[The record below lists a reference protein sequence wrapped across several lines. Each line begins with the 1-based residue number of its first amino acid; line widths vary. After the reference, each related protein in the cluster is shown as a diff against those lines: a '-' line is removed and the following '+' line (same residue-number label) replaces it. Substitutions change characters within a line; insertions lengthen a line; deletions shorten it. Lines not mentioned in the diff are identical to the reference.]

1 MNAPSLIERPS
12 RMAFGRLLIQ
22 ALEAQKRI
30 VHSSGA
36 DGVYVKGNQPDSLHR
51 LELTYYPVHSMLGP
65 LLPRLLINRAA
76 FDIPASLIRKWSI
89 AHGRSTFLRDVS
101 LEFTFLPDESEMIA
115 EWTPLLIQ
123 TLEDPSSKD
132 WSRDFPLEVRKTSD
146 TNIWTKTAN
155 EHATECARSNGAF
168 KPRRAS

>member
-1 MNAPSLIERPS
+1 MNAPNLVERPS
-12 RMAFGRLLIQ
+12 RIAFGKLLIR
-22 ALEAQKRI
+22 ALVAQKRI

-36 DGVYVKGNQPDSLHR
+36 DGVYVKAQPGSLHR

-65 LLPRLLINRAA
+65 LFPRLRINRAA

-89 AHGRSTFLRDVS
+89 AHGRTAFLREVS
-101 LEFTFLPDESEMIA
+101 LEFTFLPEESEMIA
-115 EWTPLLIQ
+115 EWTPLLIE
-123 TLEDPSSKD
+123 TLEDPSCKD

-146 TNIWTKTAN
+146 TNIWTRAAN
-155 EHATECARSNGAF
+155 EYATACARANGAF